1 MLIEILTLIYVLCIT
16 IPIVFWVFMSRD
28 DSIFMTP
35 YERMIKYE
43 SNYMRRIIPDDIMIT
58 TKWVESD
65 YSNTR
70 VMIFKRQYDNTCKS
84 AIVLVHGGSSTS
96 INAFGTMIKHLID
109 HYDIYTIDLPGYGI
123 SHITDNILPI
133 ESAPFLRI
141 YTDILADVYRYL
153 NLHDY
158 SLSEISRI
166 VESNDAKILSLYI
179 SSHTDSTKLEVTIK
193 INRTD
198 LSAIIQTFNRY
209 NYTIKASFH
218 QSEYVDDLKDR
229 FDSFM
234 SFLNI

>member
-1 MLIEILTLIYVLCIT
+1 MYARELISEDIPPLKTSDTGERALAWMDEFRVSHL
-16 IPIVFWVFMSRD
+16 PIVNNVDFLGLIS
-28 DSIFMTP
+28 
-35 YERMIKYE
+35 
-43 SNYMRRIIPDDIMIT
+43 
-58 TKWVESD
+58 ESD
-65 YSNTR
+65 ILDFNSASEPIGGHSLNLSRPYVFDYQHTYDVLK
-70 VMIFKRQYDNTCKS
+70 VMSSLKLSVIPVLNDKDQYLGLIHLSTLLQHFAEMASMKES
-84 AIVLVHGGSSTS
+84 GGLLVL
-96 INAFGTMIKHLID
+96 
-109 HYDIYTIDLPGYGI
+109 
-123 SHITDNILPI
+123 
-133 ESAPFLRI
+133 E
-141 YTDILADVYRYL
+141 L

-179 SSHTDSTKLEVTIK
+179 SSHIDSTKLEVTIK

>member
-1 MLIEILTLIYVLCIT
+1 MLE
-16 IPIVFWVFMSRD
+16 
-28 DSIFMTP
+28 
-35 YERMIKYE
+35 
-43 SNYMRRIIPDDIMIT
+43 
-58 TKWVESD
+58 
-65 YSNTR
+65 
-70 VMIFKRQYDNTCKS
+70 
-84 AIVLVHGGSSTS
+84 
-96 INAFGTMIKHLID
+96 
-109 HYDIYTIDLPGYGI
+109 
-123 SHITDNILPI
+123 
-133 ESAPFLRI
+133 
-141 YTDILADVYRYL
+141 L

-179 SSHTDSTKLEVTIK
+179 SSHMDSTKLEVTIK

>member
-1 MLIEILTLIYVLCIT
+1 MYARELISDDIPPLKTSDTGERALAWMDEFRVSHL
-16 IPIVFWVFMSRD
+16 PIVNNVDFLGLIS
-28 DSIFMTP
+28 
-35 YERMIKYE
+35 
-43 SNYMRRIIPDDIMIT
+43 
-58 TKWVESD
+58 ESD
-65 YSNTR
+65 ILDFNSASEPIGGHSLNLSRPYVFDYQHTYDVLK
-70 VMIFKRQYDNTCKS
+70 VMSSLKLTVIPVLNDKDQYLGLIHLSTLLQHFAEMASMKES
-84 AIVLVHGGSSTS
+84 GGL
-96 INAFGTMIKHLID
+96 LI
-109 HYDIYTIDLPGYGI
+109 L
-123 SHITDNILPI
+123 
-133 ESAPFLRI
+133 E
-141 YTDILADVYRYL
+141 L

-158 SLSEISRI
+158 SLSEIARI

-179 SSHTDSTKLEVTIK
+179 SSHIDSTKLEVTIK

>member
-1 MLIEILTLIYVLCIT
+1 MYARELISDDIPPLKTSDTGERALAWMDEFRVSHL
-16 IPIVFWVFMSRD
+16 PIVNNVDFLGLIS
-28 DSIFMTP
+28 
-35 YERMIKYE
+35 
-43 SNYMRRIIPDDIMIT
+43 
-58 TKWVESD
+58 ESD
-65 YSNTR
+65 ILDFNSASEPIGGHSLNLSRPYVFDYQHTYDVLK
-70 VMIFKRQYDNTCKS
+70 VMASLKLSVIPVLNDKDQYLGLIHLSTLLQHFAEMASMKES
-84 AIVLVHGGSSTS
+84 GGLLVL
-96 INAFGTMIKHLID
+96 
-109 HYDIYTIDLPGYGI
+109 
-123 SHITDNILPI
+123 
-133 ESAPFLRI
+133 E
-141 YTDILADVYRYL
+141 L

-179 SSHTDSTKLEVTIK
+179 SSHIDSTKLEVTIK